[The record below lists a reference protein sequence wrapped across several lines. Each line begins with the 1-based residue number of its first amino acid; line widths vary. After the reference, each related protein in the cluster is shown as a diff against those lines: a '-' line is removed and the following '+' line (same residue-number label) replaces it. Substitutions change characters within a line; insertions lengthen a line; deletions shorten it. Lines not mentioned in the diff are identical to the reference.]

1 LAWPAN
7 AFHHPAQVE
16 SNSSNRLPKS
26 NPKTSHPQILVC
38 HTACMTESATPD
50 TLFSKIVRR
59 EIPAHIVA
67 EDDLTLAFLDI
78 FPASLGHTLIVSKN
92 PFPDLFSADPND
104 LAAVARMSKH
114 VADLIMAAFA
124 PAGLNVLQNNRAVAG
139 QEVFH
144 YHIHLIP
151 RYENDEIKFRVPR
164 APEMDLA
171 LVAAQLRGEAS

>member
-1 LAWPAN
+1 MSDP
-7 AFHHPAQVE
+7 
-16 SNSSNRLPKS
+16 
-26 NPKTSHPQILVC
+26 
-38 HTACMTESATPD
+38 TAPD

-78 FPASLGHTLIVSKN
+78 FPASRGHTLIVPKN
-92 PFPDLFSADPND
+92 PFPDLFSADLDD

-124 PAGLNVLQNNRAVAG
+124 PAGLNVLQNNRAAAG
-139 QEVFH
+139 QIVFH
-144 YHIHLIP
+144 YHVHLIP
-151 RYENDEIKFRVPR
+151 RYENDGIGFRVPRLGATTAPLEPTAAPDGPGSPDGPAPR

-171 LVAAQLRGEAS
+171 AVAALLRGETV